1 MRSKGTLER
10 FTLISKTDY
19 NTPFGRLGLVPNQK
33 KGKPNV
39 QKKIPKTEPFFL
51 KGPYTDYI
59 VPENR
64 NLNP

>member
-39 QKKIPKTEPFFL
+39 QKKIPKTEPFF
-51 KGPYTDYI
+51 
-59 VPENR
+59 
-64 NLNP
+64 